1 MRIFVVDNGG
11 QWTHREW
18 RVLRD
23 LGADTKIIP
32 NTTPLETIASERV
45 DGLVLSGGAA
55 RINWDAVKLG
65 KIGEYLDKGNFP
77 ILGICLGHQFMALHF
92 KGSVGPAE
100 TPEFGKTQIE
110 VCKPSPLLK
119 GLPAKFTAWE
129 SHNDEITGLP
139 EGFDVLASSR
149 NCKIQA
155 ISHRKRPIFG
165 LQFHPEVEDT
175 EFGEDIFRN
184 FMEICGS
191 SKKINNR
198 PSSE

>member
-23 LGADTKIIP
+23 LGVETKIIP
-32 NTTPLETIASERV
+32 NTTPLKEIDA

-65 KIGEYLDKGNFP
+65 RIGEYLDGAKFP

-92 KGSVGPAE
+92 NGEVSPAE
-100 TPEFGKTQIE
+100 TPEFGKTEIS
-110 VCKPSPLLK
+110 VCRGSPLFE
-119 GLPAKFTAWE
+119 GLPGKFTAWE
-129 SHNDEITGLP
+129 SHNDEISDLP
-139 EGFDVLASSR
+139 KEFEITASSQ
-149 NCKIQA
+149 NCRIQA
-155 ISHRKRPIFG
+155 MHHLSKPLFG

-175 EFGEDIFRN
+175 EFGEEIFSN
-184 FMEICGS
+184 FMKICEN
-191 SKKINNR
+191 SKKLSR
-198 PSSE
+198 K